1 MLYLDWGWE
10 KGFPEE
16 MLKDGSKEMFQ
27 SSAEDSIPEGTVFAK
42 LLEKGKSWLSRR
54 RNALRNLLEPPVCN
68 FRERRE
74 KV

>member
-42 LLEKGKSWLSRR
+42 LLEKGIGVSRKSSSFLTPWGS
-54 RNALRNLLEPPVCN
+54 
-68 FRERRE
+68 
-74 KV
+74 